1 MAIILPQ
8 EDVPI
13 AACMHLNLSP
23 RFGQINVM
31 QTLKISSKKISS
43 LKALICGLLCFL
55 GLVGTSMGQSANVLK
70 EQVFFHTPKTLY
82 FSGEKI
88 WFEAKVSLGEQAT
101 SSQVLYAELVDRN
114 SNSITH
120 VKVPLQDGN
129 ALNFIPVSDQ
139 IPSDQYLLRV
149 YTRISPYLDLNQ
161 GIAQQLVTII
171 NPKIPPKE
179 LKSSNRQISQPTKSY
194 EKGAVVNF
202 GSSSTAEGRVVAS
215 GISIANPFLVE
226 EQKQLP
232 AADVYEN
239 LTPQPLL
246 PELFGHLV
254 QAKVAS
260 LDTALTYFLSLHG
273 AKSALFTDH
282 VDERGVLVFDAGGLR
297 HWDRLILQLENGE
310 EMPGLEMVSPLIKTS
325 FRTNFSFPELSL
337 SQEDLAY
344 LQSLLKAAVV
354 QQEYLEVSD
363 QDSLEVVTGFVE
375 DYRFNLDD
383 YTRFEEVET
392 VLKEYVPSVAVRLKD
407 KKKTFLLLNEADK
420 GVFDTNPL
428 ILIDAMPV
436 FDSDLL
442 ASFNPKFLQRLEVL
456 NREFYLND
464 RTYPGV
470 LSFSSYANNF
480 GLFPLAPA
488 ARFFDY
494 PGIQPSVIIDRDQ
507 FVQPSTTSRIPD
519 WRTVLNW
526 QTNGKEVR
534 VNLPSL
540 AGTFVHWEQVN
551 VGGKLSMRRTFF
563 EVKD

>member
-1 MAIILPQ
+1 
-8 EDVPI
+8 
-13 AACMHLNLSP
+13 
-23 RFGQINVM
+23 
-31 QTLKISSKKISS
+31 
-43 LKALICGLLCFL
+43 
-55 GLVGTSMGQSANVLK
+55 
-70 EQVFFHTPKTLY
+70 
-82 FSGEKI
+82 
-88 WFEAKVSLGEQAT
+88 
-101 SSQVLYAELVDRN
+101 
-114 SNSITH
+114 
-120 VKVPLQDGN
+120 
-129 ALNFIPVSDQ
+129 
-139 IPSDQYLLRV
+139 
-149 YTRISPYLDLNQ
+149 
-161 GIAQQLVTII
+161 
-171 NPKIPPKE
+171 
-179 LKSSNRQISQPTKSY
+179 
-194 EKGAVVNF
+194 
-202 GSSSTAEGRVVAS
+202 
-215 GISIANPFLVE
+215 
-226 EQKQLP
+226 
-232 AADVYEN
+232 
-239 LTPQPLL
+239 
-246 PELFGHLV
+246 
-254 QAKVAS
+254 
-260 LDTALTYFLSLHG
+260 
-273 AKSALFTDH
+273 
-282 VDERGVLVFDAGGLR
+282 
-297 HWDRLILQLENGE
+297 
-310 EMPGLEMVSPLIKTS
+310 MPGLEMISPLVKTN

-375 DYRFNLDD
+375 DYSFNLDD
-383 YTRFEEVET
+383 YTRFEDVET

-407 KKKTFLLLNEADK
+407 KKKTFRLLDEADK

-507 FVQPSTTSRIPD
+507 FIQSSTTSRIPD
-519 WRTVLNW
+519 WRTVLYW

-534 VNLPSL
+534 INLPNL

-551 VGGKLSMRRTFF
+551 VGGKLSIRRTFF

>member
-1 MAIILPQ
+1 
-8 EDVPI
+8 
-13 AACMHLNLSP
+13 
-23 RFGQINVM
+23 M
-31 QTLKISSKKISS
+31 QLLKISFKSPIS

-55 GLVGTSMGQSANVLK
+55 GLIDISFGQSANVRK

-161 GIAQQLVTII
+161 GVAQQLVTII
-171 NPKIPPKE
+171 NPKVPPKE
-179 LKSSNRQISQPTKSY
+179 LKSFNRQISQSSKSY
-194 EKGAVVNF
+194 AKGAVVNF
-202 GSSSTAEGRVVAS
+202 GSSSTAEGQVVAS
-215 GISIANPFLVE
+215 GISIANPFLVD
-226 EQKQLP
+226 EQKQFP
-232 AADVYEN
+232 ASEVYGD

-273 AKSALFTDH
+273 TKSALFTDH

-310 EMPGLEMVSPLIKTS
+310 EMPGLEIVSPLIKTS
-325 FRTNFSFPELSL
+325 FRTDFSFPELSL

-363 QDSLEVVTGFVE
+363 QDSLEVITGFVE
-375 DYRFNLDD
+375 DYSFNLDD
-383 YTRFEEVET
+383 YTRFEDVET

-407 KKKTFLLLNEADK
+407 KKKTFRLLNEADK
-420 GVFDTNPL
+420 GIFDTNPL

-464 RTYPGV
+464 RVYPGV

-494 PGIQPSVIIDRDQ
+494 PGIQPSVLIDRDQ
-507 FVQPSTTSRIPD
+507 FVQPSATSRIPD

-526 QTNGKEVR
+526 QTSGKEVR
-534 VNLPSL
+534 VNLPNL
-540 AGTFVHWEQVN
+540 AGIFIHWEQVN
-551 VGGKLSMRRTFF
+551 VGGKLSIRRTFF

>member
-1 MAIILPQ
+1 MQMLK
-8 EDVPI
+8 
-13 AACMHLNLSP
+13 
-23 RFGQINVM
+23 RF
-31 QTLKISSKKISS
+31 LKNTSS
-43 LKALICGLLCFL
+43 LKVLICGLLCFL
-55 GLVGTSMGQSANVLK
+55 GLTGSILGQALNGPK

-88 WFEAKVSLGEQAT
+88 WFEAKVSLAEQAT

-114 SNSITH
+114 SNSIAH
-120 VKVPLQDGN
+120 VKVPLQAGA
-129 ALNFIPVSDQ
+129 ALNFIPISDQ

-161 GIAQQLVTII
+161 GIVQQLVTII

-179 LKSSNRQISQPTKSY
+179 VTASNRQIFQPSKSY
-194 EKGAVVNF
+194 EKGAAVNF
-202 GSSSTAEGRVVAS
+202 GSASTAEGQVVAS
-215 GISIANPFLVE
+215 GVSIANPFLVE
-226 EQKQLP
+226 EQKLLP
-232 AADVYEN
+232 AAEVYEN
-239 LTPQPLL
+239 LVPQPLL

-273 AKSALFTDH
+273 TKSALFTDH
-282 VDERGVLVFDAGGLR
+282 VDERGMLVFDAGGLR

-310 EMPGLEMVSPLIKTS
+310 EMPGLEMISPLVKTS
-325 FRTNFSFPELSL
+325 FRSDFNFPELSL
-337 SQEDLAY
+337 AQADLEY
-344 LQSLLKAAVV
+344 LQSFLKAAVV
-354 QQEYLEVSD
+354 QQEYLEVAE

-375 DYRFNLDD
+375 DYSFNLDD
-383 YTRFEEVET
+383 YTRFEDVET

-407 KKKTFLLLNEADK
+407 KKKTFRLLNEAEK

-428 ILIDAMPV
+428 ILIDAMPI

-494 PGIQPSVIIDRDQ
+494 PGIQPSVVLDRGQ
-507 FVQPSTTSRIPD
+507 LVQPSTASRIPD
-519 WRTVLNW
+519 WRTVLYW
-526 QTNGKEVR
+526 QAGGKGASTK
-534 VNLPSL
+534 LPNL
-540 AGTFVHWEQVN
+540 AGIFVYWEHVN
-551 VGGKLSMRRTFF
+551 VDGKPSVRRTFF

>member
-1 MAIILPQ
+1 M
-8 EDVPI
+8 
-13 AACMHLNLSP
+13 
-23 RFGQINVM
+23 
-31 QTLKISSKKISS
+31 
-43 LKALICGLLCFL
+43 
-55 GLVGTSMGQSANVLK
+55 
-70 EQVFFHTPKTLY
+70 
-82 FSGEKI
+82 
-88 WFEAKVSLGEQAT
+88 
-101 SSQVLYAELVDRN
+101 
-114 SNSITH
+114 
-120 VKVPLQDGN
+120 
-129 ALNFIPVSDQ
+129 
-139 IPSDQYLLRV
+139 
-149 YTRISPYLDLNQ
+149 
-161 GIAQQLVTII
+161 
-171 NPKIPPKE
+171 
-179 LKSSNRQISQPTKSY
+179 
-194 EKGAVVNF
+194 
-202 GSSSTAEGRVVAS
+202 
-215 GISIANPFLVE
+215 E

-232 AADVYEN
+232 AAEVYGD

-325 FRTNFSFPELSL
+325 FRANFSFPELSL
-337 SQEDLAY
+337 SQEDLTY

-375 DYRFNLDD
+375 DYSFNLDD
-383 YTRFEEVET
+383 YTRFEDVET

-407 KKKTFLLLNEADK
+407 KKKTFRLLNEADK

-464 RTYPGV
+464 RIYPGV

-494 PGIQPSVIIDRDQ
+494 PGIQPSVIIDREQ

-540 AGTFVHWEQVN
+540 EGIFVHWEQVN
-551 VGGKLSMRRTFF
+551 VGGKLSIRRTFF
-563 EVKD
+563 EVKN

>member
-1 MAIILPQ
+1 
-8 EDVPI
+8 
-13 AACMHLNLSP
+13 
-23 RFGQINVM
+23 M
-31 QTLKISSKKISS
+31 QTLKRYLNSKSQKSGLNI
-43 LKALICGLLCFL
+43 LICGLLCFL
-55 GLVGTSMGQSANVLK
+55 GLVGTSIGQTATNQK
-70 EQVFFHTPKTLY
+70 EQVYFHTPKTLY

-88 WFEAKVSLGEQAT
+88 WFEAKVSLGERAT

-120 VKVPLQDGN
+120 VKVPLLSGV

-179 LKSSNRQISQPTKSY
+179 VATSNLQIPQSSKSY
-194 EKGAVVNF
+194 EKGAAINL
-202 GSSSTAEGRVVAS
+202 GSSSNIEGRIVAS
-215 GISIANPFLVE
+215 GISIANPFLME
-226 EQKQLP
+226 EQKLLP
-232 AADVYEN
+232 AEEVYEN
-239 LTPQPLL
+239 LVSQPLL

-282 VDERGVLVFDAGGLR
+282 VDEKGMLVFDAGGLR

-310 EMPGLEMVSPLIKTS
+310 EMPGLEMISPLIKTS

-337 SQEDLAY
+337 AQADLEY
-344 LQSLLKAAVV
+344 LQPLLKAAVV
-354 QQEYLEVSD
+354 QQEYLGVAD

-375 DYRFNLDD
+375 DYSYNLDD
-383 YTRFEEVET
+383 YTRFEDVET

-407 KKKTFLLLNEADK
+407 KKKTFRLLDEAEK
-420 GVFDTNPL
+420 GVFETNPL

-494 PGIQPSVIIDRDQ
+494 PGIQPSVILDRNQ
-507 FVQPSTTSRIPD
+507 FVQPSTASRIPD
-519 WRTVLNW
+519 WRTVLYW
-526 QTNGKEVR
+526 QSSGQEVSTK
-534 VNLPSL
+534 LPNL
-540 AGTFVHWEQVN
+540 AGTFVYWEQVN
-551 VGGKLSMRRTFF
+551 VGGKLTVRRTFF
-563 EVKD
+563 EVKN

>member
-1 MAIILPQ
+1 
-8 EDVPI
+8 
-13 AACMHLNLSP
+13 
-23 RFGQINVM
+23 M
-31 QTLKISSKKISS
+31 QTLNRQLNFKSKESS
-43 LKALICGLLCFL
+43 LRTLVCGLLCFL
-55 GLVGTSMGQSANVLK
+55 GIVGASIGQTTTNQK
-70 EQVFFHTPKTLY
+70 EQVTFHTPKTLY

-88 WFEAKVSLGEQAT
+88 WFEAKVSLGEQPT

-120 VKVPLQDGN
+120 VKVPLLSGV

-179 LKSSNRQISQPTKSY
+179 VATSNLQIPQSSKSY
-194 EKGAVVNF
+194 EKGAAINL
-202 GSSSTAEGRVVAS
+202 GSSSNIEGRIVAS
-215 GISIANPFLVE
+215 GISIANPFLME
-226 EQKQLP
+226 EQKLLP
-232 AADVYEN
+232 AEEVYEN
-239 LTPQPLL
+239 LVSQPLL

-282 VDERGVLVFDAGGLR
+282 VDEKGMLVFDAGGLR

-310 EMPGLEMVSPLIKTS
+310 EMPGLEMISPLIKTS

-337 SQEDLAY
+337 AQADLEY
-344 LQSLLKAAVV
+344 LQPLLKAAVV
-354 QQEYLEVSD
+354 QQEYLGVAD

-375 DYRFNLDD
+375 DYSYNLDD
-383 YTRFEEVET
+383 YTRFEDVET

-407 KKKTFLLLNEADK
+407 KKKTFRLLDEAEK
-420 GVFDTNPL
+420 GVFETNPL

-494 PGIQPSVIIDRDQ
+494 PGIQPSVILDRNQ
-507 FVQPSTTSRIPD
+507 FVQPSTASRIPD
-519 WRTVLNW
+519 WRTVLYW
-526 QTNGKEVR
+526 QSSGQEVSTK
-534 VNLPSL
+534 LPNL
-540 AGTFVHWEQVN
+540 AGTFVYWEQVN
-551 VGGKLSMRRTFF
+551 VDGKLTVRRIFF
-563 EVKD
+563 EVKN